1 MVEVKDEP
9 LDRGTAA
16 EVRQREGERILAAA
30 DGYRLIAFDLA
41 GRSVASMEL
50 AQRVQQW
57 EELAPQRTA
66 FVIGGAEGL
75 APAVLERAELSLSLG
90 ALTLPH
96 QLARVVAAEQLY
108 RALTINRGLP
118 YHR

>member
-1 MVEVKDEP
+1 MVVKDEP

-16 EVRQREGERILAAA
+16 EVRRREGARLLDALDGWTGIALDRAGRAVSSEDLAALVVR
-30 DGYRLIAFDLA
+30 Y
-41 GRSVASMEL
+41 
-50 AQRVQQW
+50 
-57 EELAPQRTA
+57 EETPPQRTA

-75 APAVLERAELSLSLG
+75 DAPVLAACRERLSLG
-90 ALTLPH
+90 AVTLPH

-108 RALTINRGLP
+108 RALAIRAGLP